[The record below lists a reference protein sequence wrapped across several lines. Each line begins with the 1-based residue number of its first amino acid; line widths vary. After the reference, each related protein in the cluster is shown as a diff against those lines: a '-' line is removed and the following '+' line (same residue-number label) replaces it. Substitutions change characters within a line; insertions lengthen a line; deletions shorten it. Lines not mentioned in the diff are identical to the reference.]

1 MLGESRF
8 AVHGALIEMPFDIRT
23 AASRS
28 RGSVR
33 GRAFDWIIATLF
45 FAKNRRDTEMVE
57 RRSMAGI
64 AVPLPPL
71 SGTIA
76 FELRKN
82 PGKVT
87 LVDEAAHQSNVR
99 QFEPVSEQQLP
110 SPLQPPSDQPLV
122 GRYASRLAEGT

>member
-1 MLGESRF
+1 
-8 AVHGALIEMPFDIRT
+8 
-23 AASRS
+23 
-28 RGSVR
+28 
-33 GRAFDWIIATLF
+33 
-45 FAKNRRDTEMVE
+45 
-57 RRSMAGI
+57 MAGI

-82 PGKVT
+82 PGEVA
-87 LVDEAAHQSNVR
+87 LVDEAAHQSDVR

-122 GRYASRLAEGT
+122 GRYARRLAEGT